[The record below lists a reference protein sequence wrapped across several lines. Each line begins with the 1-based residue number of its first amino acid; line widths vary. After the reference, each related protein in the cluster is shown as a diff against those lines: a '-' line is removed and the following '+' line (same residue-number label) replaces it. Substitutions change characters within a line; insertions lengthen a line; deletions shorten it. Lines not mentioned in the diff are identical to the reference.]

1 MSAIVRARFLRATV
15 AQSPSPR
22 LQSFP
27 DGLLSRI
34 DAIMEVPMMRVL
46 ENIPLGRDTRA
57 ILRGGNSK
65 LRPLYDLMIAGD
77 PATGMA

>member
-1 MSAIVRARFLRATV
+1 
-15 AQSPSPR
+15 
-22 LQSFP
+22 
-27 DGLLSRI
+27 
-34 DAIMEVPMMRVL
+34 MEVPMMRVL